1 MSKISISL
9 PDDLVKDIDTVSG
22 VVGFSRSA
30 LITYYM
36 TSHVNSIISV
46 FGDLP
51 LDVPSNPKKRAR
63 GESLDELHRRMKDI
77 GANVVVAT
85 YPENFAKWNS

>member
-9 PDDLVKDIDTVSG
+9 PDQLVKDIDTVSG
-22 VVGFSRSA
+22 VIGFSRSA

-36 TSHVNSIISV
+36 TSHVNSIISI

-51 LDVPSNPKKRAR
+51 LDVPSDPKKRAR
-63 GESLDELHRRMKDI
+63 GESLEELHRRMKSI

-85 YPENFAKWNS
+85 YPEDFAKWNS